1 MNAKVK
7 FLASAVAGAVVT
19 GACLL
24 SSPAFAV
31 TQIFTTNMMNLDPI
45 DSGFFDALVP
55 KKTQPFEDIGEF
67 TLSVAAL
74 TDVAAHIGVNKQS
87 MYTPGTLELFEGTP
101 TSPGPSVGPPQ
112 ALTFDPGTSEWVAGF
127 NDLLLPGSYFAVID
141 GQTNVKN
148 LGINGSVFTTGVPE
162 SSTWAMLGI
171 GFAGIG
177 LLGMT
182 KRRTSRYAL

>member
-1 MNAKVK
+1 MNAKIK

-31 TQIFTTNMMNLDPI
+31 TQINTTPMGNLDPI
-45 DSGFFDALVP
+45 DSGFFDFIVP
-55 KKTQPFEDIGEF
+55 KKTQPFEDIGTF
-67 TLSVAAL
+67 SLTVSAL
-74 TDVAAHIGVNKQS
+74 TDVAAHIGVNKS
-87 MYTPGTLELFEGTP
+87 SNFISGTLWLYEGTP
-101 TSPGPSVGPPQ
+101 SSPGPLIESQ
-112 ALTFDPGTSEWVAGF
+112 ALTYNSATQEWVAGF
-127 NDLLLPGSYFAVID
+127 NNLLAPDPYYAIIA
-141 GQTNVKN
+141 GQTNIKN

-177 LLGMT
+177 LVGMS
-182 KRRTSRYAL
+182 KRRKISRYAV